1 MSKIAAMLGP
11 ECCFL
16 RTPVPEIGVPT
27 TPQISVVDDDDSMR
41 EALRGLLRST
51 GFAVQAFASARDFL
65 GSPYL
70 AFTSCLIVD
79 INMPVMTGLDLYRH
93 LTSSGRNIPTIL
105 ITATPD
111 DAHRKRALSDGVI
124 CYLGK
129 PCSED
134 RLLACVRA
142 ALARGEPSEKRP

>member
-1 MSKIAAMLGP
+1 MLGP
-11 ECCFL
+11 SVVCLEH
-16 RTPVPEIGVPT
+16 PVPEVGVPT
-27 TPQISVVDDDDSMR
+27 TPQISIVDDDDSVR
-41 EALRGLLRST
+41 EALRGLFRST

-65 GSPYL
+65 DSPYL
-70 AFTSCLIVD
+70 ARSSCLIVD
-79 INMPVMTGLDLYRH
+79 INMPMMTGLDLYRH
-93 LTSSGRNIPTIL
+93 LASSGRNIPTIL

-111 DAHRKRALSDGVI
+111 DANRKQALSDGVV

-142 ALARGEPSEKRP
+142 ALARGEPSGKRPSAEPCT